1 MARIGL
7 ALAALGTA
15 AVLTACSGDDG
26 GDFAEGN
33 ADDIVAEAKSDMGDL
48 EAVKVSGAVDNDGQ
62 EVQIDIQASS
72 DGDCTGSIGV
82 DDGTAELLG
91 VGGETWMKPDEAFWS
106 SFAGENAQ
114 AVLSAVGDKWVVIPE
129 DDDSFNTFCD
139 VDLLLDE
146 LLKDE
151 DDGSTYSNEGTEEL
165 DGEDVVAIDNEDPED
180 GTSTGYVLVDDP
192 HYLVKIE
199 KTDGASTGTVTF
211 SEFDEEFEVEAPA
224 ADDVVDLST
233 LGT

>member
-7 ALAALGTA
+7 ALAALGTT
-15 AVLTACSGDDG
+15 AVLTACSGGD
-26 GDFAEGN
+26 DFAEGE
-33 ADDIVAEAKSDMGDL
+33 ADDIVTEAKSAMGEL
-48 EAVKVSGAVDNDGQ
+48 ETVKVSGAVDNQGQ
-62 EVQIDIQASS
+62 QIQIDIQASS
-72 DGDCTGSIGV
+72 DGDCTGSIGI

-106 SFAGENAQ
+106 AFAGENAQ
-114 AVLSAVGDKWVVIPE
+114 AVLGVVGDKWVVIPE
-129 DDDSFNTFCD
+129 EDDSFNTFCD
-139 VDLLLDE
+139 VDSLLDE
-146 LLKDE
+146 LLKDS

-165 DGEDVVAIDNEDPED
+165 DGEDVVAIDNEAED
-180 GTSTGYVLVDDP
+180 GRSTGYVLVDDP
-192 HYLVKIE
+192 HYLVKVE
-199 KTDGASTGTVTF
+199 RTDGESTGAVTF